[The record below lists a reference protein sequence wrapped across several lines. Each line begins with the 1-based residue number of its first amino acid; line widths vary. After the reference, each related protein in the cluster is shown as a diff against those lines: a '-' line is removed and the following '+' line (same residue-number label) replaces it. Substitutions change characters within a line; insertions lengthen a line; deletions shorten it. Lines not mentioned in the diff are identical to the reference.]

1 MMFSLYEG
9 VVDINSYVMRQH
21 LGLKKAWR
29 VLIDETHG
37 GRRKGLFCHESFLLS
52 IA

>member
-9 VVDINSYVMRQH
+9 VVDINSYVMSQH

-37 GRRKGLFCHESFLLS
+37 GRDKGLFCHESFLLS